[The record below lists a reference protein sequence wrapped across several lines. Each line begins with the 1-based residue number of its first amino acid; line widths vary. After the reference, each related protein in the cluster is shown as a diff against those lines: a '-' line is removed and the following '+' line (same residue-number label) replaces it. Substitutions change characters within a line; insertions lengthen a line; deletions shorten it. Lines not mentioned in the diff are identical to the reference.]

1 MSRNPFQHVDIRV
14 RDGQAAAA
22 FYSRVLP
29 AVGFTVD
36 EGGKLFRC
44 YSAGGVPPDVAWYG
58 FTEDREHRP
67 NANRIAF
74 RAASRKEVDRASR
87 VIREAGGS
95 NISGPRECPEYSP
108 SYYAVFF
115 EDPSGNCLEVC
126 HLTD

>member
-1 MSRNPFQHVDIRV
+1 MSKNPFQHVDLRV
-14 RDGQAAAA
+14 RDKQAAVA
-22 FYSRVLP
+22 FYSKVLP

-36 EGGKLFRC
+36 EGGELFRC
-44 YSAGGVPPDVAWYG
+44 FSAGGTPPDVAWYG
-58 FTEDREHRP
+58 FTENKDHRP
-67 NANRIAF
+67 NTNRIAF
-74 RAASRKEVDRASR
+74 RAASREEVDRAGQI
-87 VIREAGGS
+87 VREAGGR